1 MKVELAYFVPE
12 PDGVTVVML
21 VDGEPQRVK
30 WDKEMALGKCHEL
43 LTYIMEIRE

>member
-30 WDKEMALGKCHEL
+30 WTRKEALNRCTEL
-43 LTYIMEIRE
+43 LQFISEIKE